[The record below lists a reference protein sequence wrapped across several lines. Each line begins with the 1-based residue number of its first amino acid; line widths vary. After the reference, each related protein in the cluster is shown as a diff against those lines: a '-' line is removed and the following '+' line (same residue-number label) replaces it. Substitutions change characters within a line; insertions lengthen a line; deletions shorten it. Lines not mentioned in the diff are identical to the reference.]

1 MARKTKLIAAQRS
14 FVGGEI
20 SPTSIM
26 DIRRE
31 RYADSAKQLR
41 NVYVSPEGYAFRR
54 EGLEYV
60 AATTSN
66 QEARLINFEFNNIQT
81 YLLVFTAGEFK
92 VYKDDV
98 LQATVSSA
106 PVSTLTLGQIKEMD
120 FTQSADTLLLVHPDV
135 QPIQIQRTSHTAW
148 TAAYITFEH
157 IPVYAFNGVTVTEPA
172 TNHLT
177 LSSASGRDVTI
188 TSTHNIFSAASVNQY
203 VIGKK
208 GGILFITQYVSATQ
222 VVGDVHVDF
231 PDTSID
237 GGDWEYESGYEP
249 VWSASR
255 GWPASLTFYQ
265 SRLWFGGSKARPQT
279 LWGSKVSYFFNF
291 DVNGSNA
298 ADAIDVTLDSDELN
312 AIQRVYPGRT
322 FQIFTTAGEYYIPNR
337 DTEPITPENISVL
350 PATGHGASAVTPVS
364 VDGATIFVQNSGR
377 VIREFVYNDVE
388 KSYNAANVSIYSSHL
403 INASRSL
410 VVRKATSTVPAD
422 FVYLL
427 NTDGTIAVFSA
438 LRSVGLA
445 AWSLFT
451 TEGEFEDVTV
461 VNEVVYVVV
470 KRTINGSTA
479 RYIEKFNEAAYMD
492 ASKLSTSSL
501 PTDTWTGYGHLDG
514 ETIKVRG
521 DDYILQNVTIA
532 SGNFTSS
539 QKVSAIEAGIN
550 FSASIETLP
559 IDVDLGGY
567 SMAGQYRRLVSA
579 QIRLHNSRNIQVRFL
594 NNTYEPAFRQFGDL
608 FDSPIQ
614 TFSGYKK
621 VYLNGVDREPTITI
635 TQTEPLEFI
644 VLGTLVEVK

>member
-31 RYADSAKQLR
+31 RYSDSAKQLR

-106 PVSTLTLGQIKEMD
+106 PVSMLTLDQIKEMD

-172 TNHLT
+172 SNHLT
-177 LSSASGRDVTI
+177 LSSVSGRDVTA
-188 TSTHNIFSAASVNQY
+188 TSTQNIFNANSVNQY
-203 VIGKK
+203 IIGKK
-208 GGILFITQYVSATQ
+208 GGILFITQYVSASQ
-222 VVGDVHVDF
+222 VIGDIHVDF
-231 PDTSID
+231 PNTSID

-249 VWSASR
+249 AWSASR

-265 SRLWFGGSKARPQT
+265 SRLWFGGSKSRPQT
-279 LWGSKVSYFFNF
+279 LWGSKVSYFYNF
-291 DVNGSNA
+291 DINGSNA

-364 VDGATIFVQNSGR
+364 VDGATIFVQNNGR

-410 VVRKATSTVPAD
+410 V
-422 FVYLL
+422 
-427 NTDGTIAVFSA
+427 
-438 LRSVGLA
+438 
-445 AWSLFT
+445 
-451 TEGEFEDVTV
+451 EGEFEDVTV

-470 KRTINGSTA
+470 KRTINGSTV

-492 ASKLSTSSL
+492 ASKLSTSGS

-514 ETIKVRG
+514 ETVKVRG

-532 SGNFTSS
+532 SGSFTSS

-579 QIRLHNSRNIQVRFL
+579 QIRLHNSRNISVKFL
-594 NNTYEPAFRQFGDL
+594 NNTYLPAFRQFGDL
-608 FDSPIQ
+608 LDSPIQ